1 MIRHEE
7 CIFFRVDLC
16 SVWLH
21 LVEIKF
27 RKVTWFSCTEVR
39 LSFDWYNFVFFLF
52 SCEWRRSRN
61 KDDVVRIGGSNHS
74 ITKRWSI
81 MIIYDIEGKNVLRDI
96 VYIYIYIQWQLLTS
110 VYLIDRTLIVN
121 LENRDSGPNGD
132 WRHNQQSSIRCCQSI
147 VFLHHLSPRSV
158 HNFWC
163 NNLVAPFASL
173 LDTIFTTANWP
184 NTP

>member
-1 MIRHEE
+1 MIRLEE

-81 MIIYDIEGKNVLRDI
+81 MIIYNIEGKNVLRDI
-96 VYIYIYIQWQLLTS
+96 VYIYIYNGSCWQAFIWS
-110 VYLIDRTLIVN
+110 I
-121 LENRDSGPNGD
+121 EH
-132 WRHNQQSSIRCCQSI
+132 WSSISRIETLVPMEIEDTINNHQFVVVNRLYFYIILVRGQFIIFDVIILSRL
-147 VFLHHLSPRSV
+147 LHH
-158 HNFWC
+158 F
-163 NNLVAPFASL
+163 
-173 LDTIFTTANWP
+173 
-184 NTP
+184 